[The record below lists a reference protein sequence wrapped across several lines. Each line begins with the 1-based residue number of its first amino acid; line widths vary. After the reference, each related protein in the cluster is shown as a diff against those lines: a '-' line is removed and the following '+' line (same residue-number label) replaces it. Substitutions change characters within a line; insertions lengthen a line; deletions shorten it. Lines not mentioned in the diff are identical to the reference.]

1 MCPIS
6 QTLRN
11 IKTLMKSNSYNHI
24 WNRSKESLSRYRSVI
39 LICHLAQTTVPRLTP
54 YCLLVPTA
62 SKDWHPGPKC
72 YRKHECLKYLSANV
86 ISDFKAP
93 GASMRHYFC
102 PLGINQ
108 RKCFVG
114 HLANKVV

>member
-39 LICHLAQTTVPRLTP
+39 LICH
-54 YCLLVPTA
+54 LVPTA